1 MRPPTGPRWLIA
13 AFGLAVGLFLAFS
26 LHALWVVTHLADA
39 PGPVE
44 GWMTPGYVQR
54 SYDVAPEAL
63 AGALGVAPGT
73 ARGQTL
79 EEIAK
84 ARGLSVEALLAAVQ
98 AVVPQ

>member
-1 MRPPTGPRWLIA
+1 MSPASRPRWLIA
-13 AFGLAVGLFLAFS
+13 AFVLAMGLFVAFS

-54 SYDVAPEAL
+54 SYDVAPDAL
-63 AGALGVAPGT
+63 ARALGVEPGT

-79 EEIAK
+79 DEIAK
-84 ARGLSVEALLAAVQ
+84 ARGLSLEALLAAVQ
-98 AVVPQ
+98 AVVAQ

>member
-1 MRPPTGPRWLIA
+1 MRPANRPRWLIA
-13 AFGLAVGLFLAFS
+13 AFGLAMGLFMAFS
-26 LHALWVVTHLADA
+26 LHALWVVTHLSKTH
-39 PGPVE
+39 GPVE

-63 AGALGVAPGT
+63 ADALGVDPGT

-79 EEIAK
+79 NELAK
-84 ARGLSVEALLAAVQ
+84 ARGLPGDVLLAAVQ